1 MIQARP
7 EVPLTHPFAH
17 VVFDADSTLSI
28 EGLDVLATRR
38 GIAEQIKDITEQ
50 GMSGGHFY
58 GGLMRRLDLLRP
70 TEEDMQWLAGQYVEG
85 LVPGA
90 RETIAALHRMGKE
103 VRIVSGGFIQ
113 ALEPM
118 AKELGV
124 EPQHVYANTMWFNT
138 HTSEPGQFCG
148 FDPDN
153 ELAHTGG
160 KPRLLKQLQLE
171 GPIVN
176 IGDGSTDAQIKT
188 EGVSERFILFAGL
201 TPARESV
208 MPVADAVVEIPD
220 LRAVLPHILT
230 PSELAEC
237 PEELL
242 IQEL

>member
-1 MIQARP
+1 MTERMRSQSP
-7 EVPLTHPFAH
+7 ERDVAHPFTH

-28 EGLDVLATRR
+28 EGLDALAARR
-38 GIAEQIKDITEQ
+38 GMSEQIAAITEE

-70 TEEDMQWLAGQYVEG
+70 TSEDMQWLADQYVEG

-90 RETIAALHRMGKE
+90 RETMTALHALGKE
-103 VRIVSGGFIQ
+103 VRIVSGGFMQ

-118 AKELGV
+118 AHALGV
-124 EPQHVYANTMWFNT
+124 SPEHVHANTMWLTN
-138 HTSEPGQFCG
+138 EGRFCG

-171 GPIVN
+171 GPVVN
-176 IGDGSTDAQIKT
+176 IGDGSTDAEIKT
-188 EGVSERFILFAGL
+188 EGISERFVLFAGL

-208 MPVADAVVEIPD
+208 AHIADAVVEAPD
-220 LRAVLPHILT
+220 LRAILPHILT
-230 PSELAEC
+230 PAELASC
-237 PEELL
+237 SEEL
-242 IQEL
+242 IVG